1 MYKNRR
7 AGALRKSLL
16 LSIPVWA
23 FAVAGAHAACAPAA
37 PASGAT
43 VTCTGN
49 EPNGFVAPVGATDL
63 TVNIQQNATITGS
76 QATGGTTVNNRQWSS
91 VLVRDGSTV
100 NNDGSITVTQPKLR
114 DNVAVTFLG
123 SDITL
128 NNNNAITLTAPAGNN
143 NRLYG
148 VFTSVPD
155 GSPAGTEFDDL
166 RIVNNGSISVTM
178 NGNGIARGIYGG
190 EDIGELTVVNNG
202 TITATRGATSTTLT
216 NAVAAIDSDDDV
228 EEYTINNTANGRI
241 TATGAA
247 TRAINGRAVQFT
259 INNFGTISGATAN
272 GANQPVSAAI
282 NTYTGTALNPYN
294 TTLNNYGTINGD
306 VRNTDSDNQTTASP
320 GLAIAPSG
328 NGFINQRRNGTINNF
343 STINGNLFFGSG
355 NQQVLNVGA
364 INGGIT
370 FLDAATTAARAGSV
384 NGVTLTAGSTLTG
397 NILAR
402 GAGDNTLTLTGTY
415 VAGGGD
421 GGGGGDDDDDD
432 DRVAPRAA
440 AAAATGDG
448 LLTSNV
454 AGFTRLIQ
462 TGGTWTLAAGSTQTF
477 SESATVDGGT
487 LIVDS
492 TLRAPN
498 VLVEEAGTLG
508 GSGTIFGNLF
518 NEGVVSPG
526 SAATPYGT
534 LTLNGSY
541 IQDSA
546 GRFSVTGTAD
556 GTQNSRLA
564 VSGVASLDGDLQ
576 FRAGAGQYR
585 PGTTYTVITA
595 AGGVEG
601 EFATT
606 SQTGLPTLLR
616 PTASYDDNNAYVTIT
631 QGSFTQV
638 ARTNNERAAATG
650 FDALLAGR
658 TDALTFLDYQSDS
671 ALANILDRAAGQGY
685 ASLADPQFRSGRA
698 FTDSL
703 MGRAYLG
710 VFEAGATG
718 FNLPPATWAADLPKR
733 GPVPEPRFVE
743 ATRGYGVWATG
754 YGQTG
759 SVSGTVGTSS
769 RNETI
774 AGFAA
779 GIDMHPS
786 AGTFLGIAAGYGSVD
801 VNLKQTGERAHT
813 DNAQVGIYGGIANGP
828 LYAIGTV
835 GYAHAE
841 GRLNRSL
848 AGLQVLQPGG
858 ARGAVS
864 GDQFLSAG
872 EAGYRYAYAP
882 DQVFAPFVGF
892 QVSTF
897 SQDRVSE
904 ANAGLFDLNVA
915 AKDFLSARTQVGARF
930 EHFAD
935 FGGHGVTF
943 AFKAAYVHDF
953 ADVSRTIQS
962 SFVLAPTVP
971 FTVEGRQLSRD
982 RALVGV
988 GIGAALAPGWTGF
1001 VNYDAEI
1008 ATSDTIQA
1016 GRAGARYSF

>member
-7 AGALRKSLL
+7 ADALRKSLL
-16 LSIPVWA
+16 LSIPVWT
-23 FAVAGAHAACAPAA
+23 FAAAGAHAACAPAA
-37 PASGAT
+37 PTRGAT
-43 VTCTGN
+43 VTCSGS
-49 EPNGFVAPVGATDL
+49 EPNGFVAPAGATNL
-63 TVNIQQNATITGS
+63 TVNVQQGATVTGS
-76 QATGGTTVNNRQWSS
+76 QATGGTTAANRQWSNI
-91 VLVRDGSTV
+91 LVRDGSTV
-100 NNDGSITVTQPKLR
+100 NNGGSISVTAPKIR

-128 NNNNAITLTAPAGNN
+128 NNNNTIALTAPAGNN

-155 GSPAGTEFDDL
+155 GSPAGTEFEDL
-166 RIVNNGSISVTM
+166 RIVNNGTISVTM

-202 TITATRGATSTTLT
+202 TISATRGATSTTLT

-228 EEYTINNTANGRI
+228 EEYTITNTASGRI
-241 TATGAA
+241 TATGTA

-259 INNFGTISGATAN
+259 INNFGIISGATPN
-272 GANQPVSAAI
+272 TANQPVSAAI
-282 NTYTGTALNPYN
+282 NTYTGTAINPYN
-294 TTLNNYGTINGD
+294 TELNNYGTINGD
-306 VRNTDSDNQTTASP
+306 VRNTDTDNQTAP
-320 GLAIAPSG
+320 GAGLAVTPAG
-328 NGFINQRRNGTINNF
+328 ANQRRNGTINNF
-343 STINGNLFFGSG
+343 GTINGNLFFGSG
-355 NQQVLNVGA
+355 NQQVLNVGT

-370 FLDAATTAARAGSV
+370 FLDAATTAVRAGSV
-384 NGVTLTAGSTLTG
+384 NGLTLTAGSTLTG

-415 VAGGGD
+415 VAGGED
-421 GGGGGDDDDDD
+421 GGGGGGDDDDDDD

-440 AAAATGDG
+440 ATAATGDG
-448 LLTSNV
+448 RLTSNV

-462 TGGTWTLAAGSTQTF
+462 TGGSWTLAAGSTQTF
-477 SESATVDGGT
+477 SESATVEGGS

-498 VLVEEAGTLG
+498 VLVEEEGALG
-508 GSGTIFGNLF
+508 GSGTVFGNLF
-518 NEGVVSPG
+518 NEGVVAPG
-526 SAATPYGT
+526 SAATPFGT
-534 LTLNGSY
+534 LTVNGGY
-541 IQDSA
+541 VQDAA
-546 GRFSVTGTAD
+546 GRFSVTGAAD
-556 GTQNSRLA
+556 GTQNARLA

-576 FRAGAGQYR
+576 FRAGAGRYR
-585 PGTTYTVITA
+585 PGTTYTVLTA
-595 AGGVEG
+595 AGGIEG
-601 EFATT
+601 AFAST

-638 ARTNNERAAATG
+638 AQTRNQRAAATG

-658 TDALTFLDYQSDS
+658 TDALTFLDYQSDA
-671 ALANILDRAAGQGY
+671 ALAGILDRAAGQGY
-685 ASLADPQFRSGRA
+685 ASLADPQFRAGRA

-710 VFEAGATG
+710 VFESGATG
-718 FNLPPATWAADLPKR
+718 FNLPPATWAADLPGR

-743 ATRGYGVWATG
+743 ASRGYGVWATG

-759 SVSGTVGTSS
+759 SVSATVGTAS

-779 GIDMHPS
+779 GIDMHPG

-801 VNLKQTGERAHT
+801 VNLQQTGERAHT
-813 DNAQVGIYGGIANGP
+813 DNAQVGLYGGIANGP

-848 AGLQVLQPGG
+848 AGLQILQPGG
-858 ARGAVS
+858 ARGAIS

-904 ANAGLFDLNVA
+904 ANTGLFDLNVA
-915 AKDFLSARTQVGARF
+915 AKDFLSARTQVGARL

-971 FTVEGRQLSRD
+971 FTVAGRQLSRD

-1001 VNYDAEI
+1001 VNYDAEL
-1008 ATSDTIQA
+1008 AVSDTIQG